1 MWLWVCVCMQPY
13 TVCDSVCVCFILYFI
28 PIFSVYVIKTMNDS
42 LKILYSIVYDRQCS
56 NTTANASFNIINYYL
71 SKIGVALSHAKHMY
85 VGLMCVRV
93 FITEQNVVFV
103 SCRRNSEC
111 CQSRSCFFYRK
122 KNTVHTNITHCVLLY
137 SESDVCDSINAINIV
152 ELVLSF
158 CSRIEMYVC
167 HLCCVAVFYCISQI
181 I

>member
-103 SCRRNSEC
+103 SRRRNSEC
-111 CQSRSCFFYRK
+111 CQSRSCFFLEK
-122 KNTVHTNITHCVLLY
+122 KYSSYKYHTVCSFTANPMCV
-137 SESDVCDSINAINIV
+137 I
-152 ELVLSF
+152 
-158 CSRIEMYVC
+158 
-167 HLCCVAVFYCISQI
+167 Q
-181 I
+181 